1 MPPQSAKQ
9 RSPAPD
15 THRERPGGQPLP
27 RPRQAQPGA
36 QLHCGALRRA
46 CAVPHR
52 GPGGE
57 EQGEGWAV
65 ACGHLSETRC
75 CVIAAFIWKLL
86 SSPLSLLN
94 ILCLRSL
101 LVRHDLTRND
111 THVSVGLLL
120 LGLQWTS
127 LGLLGLRP
135 CSSGAWVSR
144 AGHPWTA
151 VGSTSPALTCSSC
164 PFPHRTPFPRS

>member
-1 MPPQSAKQ
+1 MLRHCCIYLEASLEP
-9 RSPAPD
+9 
-15 THRERPGGQPLP
+15 PLP
-27 RPRQAQPGA
+27 PEYP
-36 QLHCGALRRA
+36 L
-46 CAVPHR
+46 
-52 GPGGE
+52 GP
-57 EQGEGWAV
+57 
-65 ACGHLSETRC
+65 
-75 CVIAAFIWKLL
+75 I
-86 SSPLSLLN
+86 
-94 ILCLRSL
+94 CLRSL
-101 LVRHDLTRND
+101 LFRHDLTRND